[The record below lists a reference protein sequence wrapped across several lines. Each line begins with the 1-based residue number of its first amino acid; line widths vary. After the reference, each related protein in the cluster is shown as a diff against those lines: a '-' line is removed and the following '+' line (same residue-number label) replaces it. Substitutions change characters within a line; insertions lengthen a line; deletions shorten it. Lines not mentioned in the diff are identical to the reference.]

1 MIAMDQVFSHVSV
14 LLYECIDALSIRPDL
29 TYVDCTTG
37 GGGHSLEIASRLSG
51 EGRLLC
57 FDRDADALK
66 AARERLAP
74 YLDRVTF
81 IHENFDRL
89 GDVLSDLSVKNLGGV
104 LADLGCS
111 SYQFDTPSRGFSY
124 QHDAPL
130 DMRMDAT
137 AERDAAYIVN
147 NYSEEE
153 LRRILFEY
161 GEERFAPRIAAR
173 IVKARAEAPIR
184 TTGELVSLIR
194 AAIPREVKDSGH
206 PAKRSFQAIRIEVNG
221 ELQGLREAVDAC
233 IDLLSPGGRIV
244 ILTFHS
250 LEDRIVKTAFRT
262 AENPCICP
270 PRSPQCVC
278 GRTPYGKILTKHPL
292 VASEDEQRENS
303 RSACCKLR
311 ALEKLPAG
319 IGDGKNTYRERRA

>member
-1 MIAMDQVFSHVSV
+1 MDQVFSHVSV

-173 IVKARAEAPIR
+173 IVKARSEAPIR

-206 PAKRSFQAIRIEVNG
+206 PAKRSFQAIRIEVNR
-221 ELQGLREAVDAC
+221 ELDAITPMIEAAAAHLV
-233 IDLLSPGGRIV
+233 PGGRIAT
-244 ILTFHS
+244 ISFHS
-250 LEDRIVKTAFRT
+250 LEDRLVKGAY
-262 AENPCICP
+262 AKLAAGCECP
-270 PRSPQCVC
+270 RDFPVCVC
-278 GRTPYGKILTKHPL
+278 GKRPILQILSRKPIL
-292 VASEDEQRENS
+292 PSAEELAVNPRS
-303 RSACCKLR
+303 RSAKLR
-311 ALEKLPAG
+311 VCEKL
-319 IGDGKNTYRERRA
+319 